1 MLRKFLS
8 LLDKK
13 SIVFRWL
20 LSYFVLIAV
29 FMLSMG
35 VSLGYYYNT
44 FKNETLRTNEYI
56 ADVAA
61 EEFNGIFSRSGLII
75 HGATDSTMRSL
86 IVNDL
91 DNNKNKEYVYSL
103 IKKALNMIV
112 GNNNDFEQCFFY
124 LEDHDVIIGTT
135 SLLDSKTFYDVY
147 FKKTGTSYEK
157 WLKSISSDTQNS
169 FVPLGKNSDRKYI
182 LVNKNA
188 FSMIYRLNTV
198 SLIFVLDNSSIDEMN
213 QRILDTSGAYL
224 VMEDNKGNFINF
236 SSNSDF
242 DDITRDNIYE
252 RKNVEYLKTKA
263 GENIVLSKTISENN
277 ILRLIIPKKIFN
289 NKLAEILIIQ
299 IVMLLFI
306 ILISVILSV
315 VFSKIHFSPVKAM
328 LSALNAKN
336 SDSQENEYSVISK
349 IISDVQSEKKSMD
362 MTITRQETKLK
373 NTFIRGLLRGE
384 NDAISSAAENFRI
397 YKMDFSEENYAVLI
411 FEIADYEDSWKA
423 YSHSEADYDTLRFA
437 LENIVNE
444 LVGQKYA
451 CCTVNM
457 FDGVVCIAN
466 IPSGITEENYRN
478 EISELYMYVKKYM
491 FEKLGF
497 SFRMVG
503 GSIKKTPG
511 EIKLSYG
518 EAVSCL
524 EYNMVYDKKIM
535 FMDSSEIHSFRELNA
550 FFGKTARLV
559 KLMRQGSETDLEPA
573 VDEWA
578 KMYVSLS
585 ASFPD
590 IMQYEISGLINS
602 ILRDIFSQSSDGA
615 DAKEFAEK
623 ITSQYKPKARIGYL
637 EIKET
642 LMALSADIREFLNG
656 NADGADYLEKRVMR
670 YIEDN
675 YTDTNLNVAKIA
687 ESLKMN
693 SAYLSSAFKK
703 TANVGVLERL
713 NKFRCEKSTTL
724 LSETDRNINEIALE
738 VGYSSVHTYIR
749 IFKKYFFMTPTQ
761 YRSEIRR
768 GKNE

>member
-1 MLRKFLS
+1 MLRAFLT
-8 LLDKK
+8 LLNKK

-44 FKNETLRTNEYI
+44 FKKETLRTNEYI

-61 EEFNGIFSRSGLII
+61 EEFNGIFSRCGLII
-75 HGATDSTMRSL
+75 HGATDNTMRSL

-91 DNNKNKEYVYSL
+91 SDTENKEYVYSL
-103 IKKALNMIV
+103 IMHNLKMIV
-112 GNNNDFEQCFFY
+112 GNNDDFEQCFMY
-124 LEDHDVIIGTT
+124 LEDQDIIIGTT
-135 SLLDSKTFYDVY
+135 TLLDSKMFYDVY
-147 FKKTGTSYEK
+147 FKKIGVSYEEWK
-157 WLKSISSDTQNS
+157 KTISGDTLNS
-169 FVPLGKNSDRKYI
+169 FVPVGKKYF

-188 FSMIYRLNTV
+188 FSMIYRRNSV
-198 SLIFVLDNSSIDEMN
+198 SLVFVLDNSSINEMN
-213 QRILDTSGAYL
+213 SRILDTSGAYL
-224 VMEDNKGNFINF
+224 VMEDNRGNFVNF

-242 DDITRDNIYE
+242 DNITRNNIYTKE
-252 RKNVEYLKTKA
+252 KVKYLKTKS
-263 GENIVLSKTISENN
+263 GENIVLTKEISGNN
-277 ILRLIIPKKIFN
+277 LLHLAIPKKIFN
-289 NKLAEILIIQ
+289 NRLMEILIIQ
-299 IVMLLFI
+299 IVMLLCI
-306 ILISVILSV
+306 ILISVVLSV
-315 VFSKIHFSPVKAM
+315 VFSKLHFSPVKAM
-328 LSALNAKN
+328 LSALNAKKGN
-336 SDSQENEYSVISK
+336 SQENEYNVISK
-349 IISDVQSEKKSMD
+349 IISEVQSEKKNMD
-362 MTITRQETKLK
+362 ITITRQETKLRS
-373 NTFIRGLLRGE
+373 NFIRGLLRGE
-384 NDAISSAAENFRI
+384 SDAISSSAENFKNYNI
-397 YKMDFSEENYAVLI
+397 DFEGENYAVLI
-411 FEIADYEDSWKA
+411 FEIADYEDSWMV
-423 YSHSEADYDTLRFA
+423 YSHSEADYDALRFA

-457 FDGVVCIAN
+457 FDGVVCIVN
-466 IPSGITEENYRN
+466 LPSDITEEAYRN

-503 GSIKKTPG
+503 GSVKKNIG
-511 EIKLSYG
+511 EIKLSYA

-535 FMDSSEIHSFRELNA
+535 FMDNSEIHSFRELNA

-559 KLMRQGSETDLEPA
+559 KLMRQGLETDLEPA

-602 ILRDIFSQSSDGA
+602 ILRDVFSQSSDSA

-623 ITSQYKPKARIGYL
+623 ITSLYKPEALRGYS
-637 EIKET
+637 EIKDT
-642 LMALSADIREFLNG
+642 LMALSADIRAFLSG
-656 NADGADYLEKRVMR
+656 NADGADYLEKRVMS
-670 YIEDN
+670 YIEQN

-693 SAYLSSAFKK
+693 STYLSSAFKK

-713 NKFRCEKSTTL
+713 NKFRCEKSTVL
-724 LSETDRNINEIALE
+724 LAETDRNINEIALE